1 MVTYL
6 QNGKVI
12 PQKVYEDWALLVLRF
27 GNKSVLL
34 WDNKG
39 MGATARAQ
47 SPTLRGLLFTQV
59 SLFLLTYSER
69 YEILINV
76 VSTLSFSNTTMMS
89 H

>member
-12 PQKVYEDWALLVLRF
+12 PQKVYGIWALLVLRF
-27 GNKSVLL
+27 GNKSVSL

-39 MGATARAQ
+39 MGATARAK

>member
-1 MVTYL
+1 MVTYF

-12 PQKVYEDWALLVLRF
+12 PQKVYDAWALLILRF
-27 GNKSVLL
+27 DNKSVSL

-39 MGATARAQ
+39 MGATARAK

-59 SLFLLTYSER
+59 LPFLLTYSER
-69 YEILINV
+69 YEKLFFMS
-76 VSTLSFSNTTMMS
+76 STLSFSNTTMTY